1 MKKLLEQIRGNIFII
16 LIYRLLIVY
25 AGYTFCRLG
34 FLIYNYSHFPGLE
47 ARETWRMFTGGLLFD
62 TVAIVYT
69 NMLFIVLSVLPFRI
83 RHHRYWQQV
92 LQYLFFIVNTVGFA
106 ANCADI
112 PYFDFVLAR
121 STFDI
126 FSEFS
131 NESNLLKLSLRF
143 LLDFWPVFLFWISLV
158 AAMIWAY
165 TRFRVGAPKLSRWYV
180 YYPVS
185 LGLMLLTVVLM
196 IGGARGGFR
205 HSTRPITMSNAGQFA
220 DDPAEMALVLN
231 TPFTL
236 IKSIN
241 TPHYDRMRYFAGESE
256 AAKVY
261 SPMHPGSDK
270 ARSNKNVVIIIVESL
285 NREFIGSLNPTLDSG
300 RYAGYTPFL
309 DSLIREGKTFAW
321 SFANGRKSIEAMP
334 SVLSSIPSVDQPF
347 VLTPYYRNRLESLPR
362 LLGSMGYKTAF
373 FHGAPNGSMG
383 FQAFARSIGVKEY
396 YGRDE
401 YNHSEDF
408 DGTWGV
414 WDEPFLQFFA
424 NCIDTFPQPFMTA
437 LFTVS
442 SHHPFEVPAAYK
454 GKFRKG
460 DFALQECI
468 QYTDLAL
475 RRFFEAASGMDWY
488 KNTIFVITADHVSI
502 NQRPEFQNELGYFS
516 VPIIF
521 YEPGGNWKGIDSTT
535 LAQQTDI
542 MPTLLDYLGYP
553 KPYLAFGK
561 NLQSPHDAN
570 FVFNTLKGTYRL
582 CKDDYFLIY
591 DGKKSISL
599 FNFKKDPLL
608 TENLV
613 EREQVKRDS
622 MELFIQAI
630 IQQYKNRM
638 ISDSLMAN
646 PLP

>member
-1 MKKLLEQIRGNIFII
+1 MHLREQIRGNIFII
-16 LIYRLLIVY
+16 LIYRILIVY
-25 AGYTFCRLG
+25 IGYTLCRLG
-34 FLIYNYSHFPGLE
+34 YLVYNHNHFPDLQTGDI
-47 ARETWRMFTGGLLFD
+47 WRILTGGLLFD

-69 NMLFIVLSVLPFRI
+69 NMLFIALSILPFRI
-83 RHHRYWQQV
+83 RHQRYWQLV
-92 LQYLFFIVNTVGFA
+92 LQYLFFIVNAVGLA

-121 STFDI
+121 TTFDV

-131 NESNLLKLSLRF
+131 HESNLLKLSLRF
-143 LLDFWPVFLFWISLV
+143 LVDFWPVFLFWISLV
-158 AAMIWAY
+158 VAMVWAY
-165 TRFRVGAPKLSRWYV
+165 TRFRVEPPKLRRWYV

-185 LGLMLLTVVLM
+185 LGLMLFTVLLM

-220 DDPAEMALVLN
+220 DGPAEMALVLN

-241 TPHYDRMRYFAGESE
+241 APHYDRMHYFSGEAE
-256 AAKVY
+256 AAKIY
-261 SPMHPGSDK
+261 SPLHPGST
-270 ARSNKNVVIIIVESL
+270 RPRNNKNVVIIIVESL
-285 NREFIGSLNPTLDSG
+285 NREFIGSLNPTLDNG
-300 RYAGYTPFL
+300 RYQGYTPFL
-309 DSLIREGKTFAW
+309 DSLVREGKTFAW
-321 SFANGRKSIEAMP
+321 SFANGRRSIEAMP
-334 SVLSSIPSVDQPF
+334 SVLASIPSVDQPL
-347 VLTPYYRNRLESLPR
+347 VLSPYYRNRLESIPR
-362 LLGSMGYKTAF
+362 LLGSLGYKTAF

-383 FQAFARSIGVKEY
+383 FQAFARSIGVQEY
-396 YGRDE
+396 YGRNE

-424 NCIDTFPQPFMTA
+424 SCLDTFPQPFMTA

-442 SHHPFEVPAAYK
+442 SHHPFEVPAKYK
-454 GKFRKG
+454 GKFKKG

-468 QYTDLAL
+468 QYTDLSL
-475 RRFFEAASGMDWY
+475 RRFFETASRMEWF
-488 KNTIFVITADHVSI
+488 KNTIFVITADHVSL

-553 KPYLAFGK
+553 KPFLAFGK
-561 NLQSPHDAN
+561 NLLGKQDAN
-570 FVFNTLKGTYRL
+570 FIFNTLKGTYRL
-582 CKDDYFLIY
+582 CKEDYFLIY
-591 DGKKSISL
+591 DGKKPVSL
-599 FNFKKDPLL
+599 YNFKKDPLL
-608 TENLV
+608 SENLIESEPV
-613 EREQVKRDS
+613 VRDS
-622 MELFIQAI
+622 MELFLKAVV
-630 IQQYKNRM
+630 QQYKNRM
-638 ISDSLMAN
+638 IDDSLMIH
-646 PLP
+646 PIP